1 MAKTLLPYLLVAL
14 VNLIACG
21 MGDDTIRM
29 ITKPL
34 LMPALAFF
42 FIKSAPQ
49 TVLSRYV
56 LAALAFSFL
65 GDTLLMFTGS
75 NSMFFTLGLAAFLLA
90 HLVYIVIN
98 ISAVSTPASGFK
110 VQWQDLPFFLY
121 GFVIFGFLKDDLG
134 QMYFPALAYAVV
146 ICIMGLTARK
156 RWKRTDNTSF
166 WYVMSGALMFML
178 SDTLLAFNK
187 FSSPIPQADLWIMST
202 YIIAQF
208 LIIRG
213 LIAFIQKIPH
223 EAGS

>member
-1 MAKTLLPYLLVAL
+1 MSKALIPYLLVATLNL
-14 VNLIACG
+14 VACG
-21 MGDDTIRM
+21 IGDDTLRM

-34 LMPALAFF
+34 LMPALALYFLM
-42 FIKSAPQ
+42 SVPQ

-75 NSMFFTLGLAAFLLA
+75 NAQFFTVGLAAFLLA
-90 HLVYIVIN
+90 HLVYIIIN
-98 ISAVSTPASGFK
+98 ISAVNSPGSGFK
-110 VQWQDLPFFLY
+110 VQWQDLPFLAY

-134 QMYFPALAYAVV
+134 KMYFPALAYAVV

-156 RWKRTDNTSF
+156 RWKRTDNESF
-166 WYVMSGALMFML
+166 WYVMSGAGTFMV

-187 FSSPIPQADLWIMST
+187 FSNPIAQADFLIMGT

-213 LIAFIQKIPH
+213 LIIFVQKIPH

>member
-56 LAALAFSFL
+56 LAALLFSFL
-65 GDTLLMFTGS
+65 GDVLLMFTGE
-75 NSMFFTLGLAAFLLA
+75 NSLFFTLGLASFLLA

-98 ISAVSTPASGFK
+98 ISAVNAPASGFK

-134 QMYFPALAYAVV
+134 SMYFPALAYAVV

-156 RWKRTDNTSF
+156 RWKRTDNASF
-166 WYVMSGALMFML
+166 WYVMCGAMAFLI

-187 FSSPIPQADLWIMST
+187 FSSPILQADLWIMST

-213 LIAFIQKIPH
+213 LIAFTRH
-223 EAGS
+223 ME